1 MKPFRIVTVGTSL
14 GGFEALALVLARL
27 PKSFPVPVAVVQ
39 HRSIEDSD
47 AIVALL
53 ARETELRVEEV
64 EDKTEFKPGHVYV
77 GPPNYHLL
85 VEQDHFELS
94 MDPPV
99 MFARPSID
107 VLFESA
113 AESCHDGVVGVLLTG
128 MSRDG
133 AAGAARIKECGGIVI
148 VQDPNSA
155 EGSVMPAAAVSSVA
169 VDKVLPLTEIAPYL
183 VELCA
188 N

>member
-14 GGFEALALVLARL
+14 GGFEALAVVLSGL

-39 HRSIEDSD
+39 HRSVEDSEG
-47 AIVALL
+47 IVPLL
-53 ARETELRVEEV
+53 SSRTDLKVEEV
-64 EDKTEFKPGHVYV
+64 EDKTEFKTGHVYV

-85 VEQDHFELS
+85 VEVNHFSLS
-94 MDPPV
+94 TDPPV

-113 AESCHDGVVGVLLTG
+113 ADSYQNGVVAVLLTG

-133 AAGAARIKECGGIVI
+133 SAGAARIKECGGVVV
-148 VQDPNSA
+148 VQDPKSA
-155 EGSVMPAAAVSSVA
+155 EGSMMPAAAMSSVA
-169 VDKVLPLTEIAPYL
+169 VDKVLPLPEIAPYL